1 MNELYGSDTRKI
13 KMCPINILDI
23 VDAVGILKR
32 KTRDLFASAVQ
43 KGLQSPTSVSS
54 HDTVVY
60 EMTQFADEYQVAAL
74 EK

>member
-1 MNELYGSDTRKI
+1 MS
-13 KMCPINILDI
+13 PINILDT

-43 KGLQSPTSVSS
+43 KGFESPASVSIQ
-54 HDTVVY
+54 DTAVY